1 MTTVSEPVDPSVQAD
16 TGTRL
21 LPAEAKAAVEEI
33 KADNAALEEAAQV
46 AEAQA
51 EAVTERAELLAE
63 VTEEVLDELKERQ
76 QEATAG

>member
-1 MTTVSEPVDPSVQAD
+1 MTTVSEPVDPSAQPEA
-16 TGTRL
+16 GTRL
-21 LPAEAKAAVEEI
+21 LPEDAKAAVEEI
-33 KADNAALEEAAQV
+33 KADNAALEEAALV

-76 QEATAG
+76 EEAAAG